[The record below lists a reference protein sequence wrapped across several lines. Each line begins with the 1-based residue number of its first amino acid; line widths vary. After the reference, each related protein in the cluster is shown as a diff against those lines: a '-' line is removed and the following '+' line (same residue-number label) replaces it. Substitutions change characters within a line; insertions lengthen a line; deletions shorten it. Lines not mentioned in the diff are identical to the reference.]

1 MLLNSLFHSLSVN
14 RHGRDFVVGDIH
26 GHKALLEALLTG
38 VHFNPTRDR
47 LIALGDL
54 IDRGPDSRGVLEMV
68 RDEPWFHSLRG
79 NHDAMFKGSI
89 NDWGVERAWRR
100 NGGKWIDSMPMPA
113 RRELAS
119 IVDGMPLSMTVDLA
133 DGRKVGLVHAELHV
147 NHPWEALTGL
157 SNDADIDPI
166 DDFSSTIQSAAL
178 WGRSRIRIW
187 ATSITPK
194 ALADVPPHRLDTFRR
209 AMKPVDGL
217 DLLIAGH
224 TVLANGEPV
233 RCSNFLWIDTGA
245 GYERGRLTMVEPL
258 TGHYWQAYHAED
270 GSGEIVL
277 RDAGSLPPADEL
289 PDEVLPREG

>member
-1 MLLNSLFHSLSVN
+1 MLINSLFHPLAVN
-14 RHGRDFVVGDIH
+14 RHGRDFVVGDVH
-26 GHKALLEALLTG
+26 GHKVLLEALLRS
-38 VHFNPTRDR
+38 VNFNPTCDR

-68 RDEPWFHSLRG
+68 RGEPWFHSLRG

-89 NDWGVERAWRR
+89 DDWGIERTWRR
-100 NGGKWIDSMPMPA
+100 NGGKWADLMSKKDM
-113 RRELAS
+113 RELAS
-119 IVDGMPLSMTVDLA
+119 IVDGMPLSMTLDLV
-133 DGRKVGLVHAELHV
+133 DGRKIGLVHAELHV

-166 DDFSSTIQSAAL
+166 DDLSSTIQSAAL

-187 ATSITPK
+187 ATAVTSE

-209 AMKPVDGL
+209 ALKPIEGL

-224 TVLANGEPV
+224 TVLAHGEPV

-245 GYERGRLTMVEPL
+245 GYEKGRLTLVEPL
-258 TGHYWQAYHAED
+258 TSNYWQAYYAGD
-270 GSGEIVL
+270 GSAEIVL
-277 RDAGSLPPADEL
+277 LAGRSLPPPSEL
-289 PDEVLPREG
+289 PPQVVSP